1 MTFRK
6 LNSNLLEK
14 KFKMKFTSSQ
24 KNVKLTVN
32 VVCFVEFAFTKMLS
46 VVKSYFKSST
56 KILYFGEMLEKCYL
70 KICN

>member
-14 KFKMKFTSSQ
+14 KFKMKFTSSHQ
-24 KNVKLTVN
+24 NVTFSEN

-56 KILYFGEMLEKCYL
+56 KILYFGEMLFK
-70 KICN
+70 NM